1 MDLFGLIEETIHGDP
16 PLIEVDLS
24 DGVIYLNAKDENYW
38 KTSF

>member
-1 MDLFGLIEETIHGDP
+1 MDLFGLIEGTIHGDP

-24 DGVIYLNAKDENYW
+24 DEVIYLNAKDENYW